1 MLSLSSWSL
10 RVMVSRTVNV
20 MLAASSASISTSA
33 TDTLSS
39 KAVKS
44 VWDALRAIADVFPL
58 ISISA

>member
-1 MLSLSSWSL
+1 
-10 RVMVSRTVNV
+10 MVSRTVNV